1 MPTGRLEDD
10 RMSVAIRSA
19 RTADLDFIVDC
30 NARLAQETESKQ
42 LNARVLRMGVQSA
55 LDSEHKGRYF
65 IAELESQPVGQL
77 LLTHEWSDW
86 RNGFFW
92 WFQSVYVV
100 REARRHGVFAALYR
114 HVEELARNSPEVCG
128 LRLYVEQHNH
138 NAQQIYQ
145 RLGLTLTAYQVMEL
159 EFNRPQGGA

>member
-1 MPTGRLEDD
+1 
-10 RMSVAIRSA
+10 MSVAIRSA
-19 RTADLDFIVDC
+19 RIADLDFIVDC

-42 LNARVLRMGVQSA
+42 LNVQVLRAGVQSA
-55 LDSEHKGRYF
+55 LESEHRGRYF
-65 IAELESQPVGQL
+65 IAELDSRPSGQL

-92 WFQSVYVV
+92 WFQSVYVM

-114 HVEELARNSPEVCG
+114 HVEDLARNSSDVCG

-145 RLGLTLTAYQVMEL
+145 RLGLTRTAYESWSSSFTARREV
-159 EFNRPQGGA
+159 PDAYAW

>member
-1 MPTGRLEDD
+1 MRSGLEEHRL
-10 RMSVAIRSA
+10 SVAIRSA

-30 NARLAQETESKQ
+30 NARLAQETESKH
-42 LNARVLRMGVQSA
+42 LNAQVLRAGVYSA
-55 LDSEHKGRYF
+55 LASEHKGRYF
-65 IAELESQPVGQL
+65 IAELDGRPAGQL

-100 REARRHGVFAALYR
+100 PEARRHGVFAALYQY
-114 HVEELARNSPEVCG
+114 VEELARNSPDVCG

-145 RLGLTLTAYQVMEL
+145 RLGLTRTAYEIMEV
-159 EFNRPQGGA
+159 EFPRSRGGA

>member
-1 MPTGRLEDD
+1 
-10 RMSVAIRSA
+10 MSVAIRSA

-42 LNARVLRMGVQSA
+42 LNAQVLRAGVHSA
-55 LDSEHKGRYF
+55 LASEHKGRYF
-65 IAELESQPVGQL
+65 IAELDGRPAGQL

-100 REARRHGVFAALYR
+100 PEARRHGVFAALYHMSR
-114 HVEELARNSPEVCG
+114 SWRGTALTSAACASTLSNTITTRNRSISGWGSHVRPTRSWKSSFLALEEVPDACAR
-128 LRLYVEQHNH
+128 
-138 NAQQIYQ
+138 
-145 RLGLTLTAYQVMEL
+145 
-159 EFNRPQGGA
+159 